1 MLLSFSTGWASNQ
14 VQMKPKSAPI
24 VPHNLETHGISYRV
38 KTRIYGG
45 KDCAPTTTQAL
56 LYREQ
61 KSSQAF
67 RKEIIMNKNVIKK

>member
-1 MLLSFSTGWASNQ
+1 MPLSFPTGSASKQ

-24 VPHNLETHGISYRV
+24 VPHSLESHGVSFRV
-38 KTRIYGG
+38 ETRTYGG
-45 KDCAPTTTQAL
+45 KDYAPTTTQAL

-67 RKEIIMNKNVIKK
+67 RKEIIVNKNVIKK